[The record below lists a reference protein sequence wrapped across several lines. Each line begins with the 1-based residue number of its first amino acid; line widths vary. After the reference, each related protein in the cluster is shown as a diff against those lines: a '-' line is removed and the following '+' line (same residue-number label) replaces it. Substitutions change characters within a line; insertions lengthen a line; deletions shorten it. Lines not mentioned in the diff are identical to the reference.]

1 MLFFKLSWEKHIL
14 EMMSNVF
21 EHQIHQTH
29 LQPFQFPIPNGKQ
42 RKVLR
47 EDDEVVYELT
57 ADDEWAVEELL
68 GF

>member
-1 MLFFKLSWEKHIL
+1 MHQKHR
-14 EMMSNVF
+14 N
-21 EHQIHQTH
+21 
-29 LQPFQFPIPNGKQ
+29 QPFQPFQSPRIHQ

-47 EDDEVVYELT
+47 NEDDEVVYELT

>member
-1 MLFFKLSWEKHIL
+1 MGIYSKGTF
-14 EMMSNVF
+14 
-21 EHQIHQTH
+21 
-29 LQPFQFPIPNGKQ
+29 QPFQPFQSPRIPQ

-47 EDDEVVYELT
+47 NEDDEVVYELT